1 VAGTYIPDVL
11 ETIGYD
17 AATAASFAPWDTAD
31 ATLGRV
37 VRVDKGVAS
46 VLTESGPVRASWG
59 GPVLTRVAQ
68 DPTEAPCTGDWCVL
82 RSWPDRRTTIEHV
95 LPRRTAVVRATAGKA
110 AEGQVICAN
119 VDLVG
124 VVVALHPLPA
134 ETKIERLLALA
145 WQSGARPVVLLT
157 KADLVEDGDDVAAD
171 VRRLAPEIEVL
182 QVSVST
188 GQGIDRVRELI
199 GERGTMALVGTSGHG
214 KSSLTNAL
222 VGAEVLSTRAIR
234 DDGRGRH
241 ASVRRELV
249 LLPGG
254 GAVIDTPGLRS
265 VGLLDAD
272 EGLARTFADVEEL
285 AASCRFDDCAHGTEP
300 GCAVKGA
307 LDDGSLSQRRWE
319 SWQQLRSEATVM
331 SLRRASRGR
340 AKKAEQLRREREY
353 EENRRYKQQEHE

>member
-1 VAGTYIPDVL
+1 
-11 ETIGYD
+11 
-17 AATAASFAPWDTAD
+17 
-31 ATLGRV
+31 
-37 VRVDKGVAS
+37 
-46 VLTESGPVRASWG
+46 
-59 GPVLTRVAQ
+59 
-68 DPTEAPCTGDWCVL
+68 
-82 RSWPDRRTTIEHV
+82 
-95 LPRRTAVVRATAGKA
+95 
-110 AEGQVICAN
+110 
-119 VDLVG
+119 
-124 VVVALHPLPA
+124 
-134 ETKIERLLALA
+134 
-145 WQSGARPVVLLT
+145 
-157 KADLVEDGDDVAAD
+157 
-171 VRRLAPEIEVL
+171 
-182 QVSVST
+182 
-188 GQGIDRVRELI
+188 
-199 GERGTMALVGTSGHG
+199 
-214 KSSLTNAL
+214 
-222 VGAEVLSTRAIR
+222 LSTRAIR

-353 EENRRYKQQEHE
+353 EENRRHKQQEHE

>member
-1 VAGTYIPDVL
+1 ML

-17 AATAASFAPWDTAD
+17 AATAASFKPWDTAD
-31 ATLGRV
+31 AVLGRV
-37 VRVDKGVAS
+37 LRVDRGVAG

-59 GPVLTRVAQ
+59 GGVLARVAH
-68 DPTEAPCTGDWCVL
+68 DPTEAPCAGDWCVL
-82 RSWPDRRTTIEHV
+82 RNWPDRRTTVEHV
-95 LPRRTAVVRATAGKA
+95 LPRRTAVVRATAGKS

-171 VRRLAPEIEVL
+171 VRRVAPGVEVV
-182 QVSVST
+182 QVSVVT
-188 GQGIDRVRELI
+188 GEGLDRVAQLVD
-199 GERGTMALVGTSGHG
+199 GHATLALVGTSGHG

-241 ASVRRELV
+241 TSVRRELV
-249 LLPGG
+249 PLPGG

-265 VGLLDAD
+265 VGLLDAED
-272 EGLARTFADVEEL
+272 GLAHTFSDIEEL
-285 AASCRFDDCAHGTEP
+285 ASQCRFDDCAHSTEP
-300 GCAVKGA
+300 GCAVTAA
-307 LDDGSLSQRRWE
+307 LDDGSLPTRRWE
-319 SWQQLRSEATVM
+319 SWQRLQREAAVM
-331 SLRRASRGR
+331 SLRRKAR
-340 AKKAEQLRREREY
+340 ARTAKAEQLRRSRQLKRKERE
-353 EENRRYKQQEHE
+353 

>member
-1 VAGTYIPDVL
+1 ML

-17 AATAASFAPWDTAD
+17 AATAASFAPWDSAD
-31 ATLGRV
+31 AVLGRV
-37 VRVDKGVAS
+37 ARVDRGVAS

-59 GPVLTRVAQ
+59 GGLLTRVAH
-68 DPTEAPCTGDWCVL
+68 DATEAPCTGDWCVL
-82 RSWPDRRTTIEHV
+82 RCWPDHRTTVEHV
-95 LPRRTAVVRATAGKA
+95 LPRRTAVLRATAGKS

-124 VVVALHPLPA
+124 VVVSLHPLPA

-157 KADLVEDGDDVAAD
+157 KADLVEDGDDVASD
-171 VRRLAPEIEVL
+171 VRRLAPDVEVV
-182 QVSVST
+182 QVSTVT
-188 GQGIDRVRELI
+188 GQGLDRIRELVA
-199 GERGTMALVGTSGHG
+199 GRGTMALVGTSGHG

-241 ASVRRELV
+241 TSVRRELV

-265 VGLLDAD
+265 VGLLDGED
-272 EGLARTFADVEEL
+272 GLAHTFADVEAL
-285 AASCRFDDCAHGTEP
+285 AASCRFDDCAHSTEP
-300 GCAVKGA
+300 GCAVKAA
-307 LDDGSLSQRRWE
+307 LDDGSLPLRRWE
-319 SWQQLRSEATVM
+319 SWQQLQREAAVM
-331 SLRRASRGR
+331 SLRREAR
-340 AKKAEQLRREREY
+340 ARTAKAEQVRRSRLLKKRERE
-353 EENRRYKQQEHE
+353 